1 MTVTLRSGGRLAH
14 NAPQVMS
21 PRRAQDDSAEQ
32 HAASDESA
40 AEEAPDIPAAP
51 EFVSIVEAAILAA
64 DCLTCQV
71 LTLFVVFTDDWLTGS
86 GGRTP
91 ATDHSRS
98 PPPATTT
105 AGPTPPGPSAPNE
118 PSEPSEPNLAK
129 HTEKLLGKEV
139 PLPKLVNQKVEY
151 ARWKSK
157 VTLWFPTFK
166 LDTHGGEWYDS
177 ALSYTSM
184 KYHTWYNTRRVM
196 AFTVMAL
203 YLGMFLRDLLKGDGV
218 NPDYILR
225 NLLNHELK
233 LGQTVEA
240 YVAKSE
246 ELERRLRQAK
256 SRMIG
261 VSDATR
267 RLRQAEQACMQV
279 ANLQPQA
286 TVLRAAQVSYVNEGQ
301 GRKAGRKKPQGAKME
316 ELAKKKASPECSNCS
331 KLGHWY
337 AECTATTGKP

>member
-1 MTVTLRSGGRLAH
+1 MPGPHPICGFHRRLVDRVRRQNARDRSLQI
-14 NAPQVMS
+14 AP
-21 PRRAQDDSAEQ
+21 PCDDNCRAD
-32 HAASDESA
+32 
-40 AEEAPDIPAAP
+40 
-51 EFVSIVEAAILAA
+51 
-64 DCLTCQV
+64 
-71 LTLFVVFTDDWLTGS
+71 
-86 GGRTP
+86 
-91 ATDHSRS
+91 
-98 PPPATTT
+98 T
-105 AGPTPPGPSAPNE
+105 AGPVSTKRAKRAPRVLARLNNQFGPRNDDAD
-118 PSEPSEPNLAK
+118 LAK

-166 LDTHGGEWYDS
+166 LDTHDRERYDS

-225 NLLNHELK
+225 NLLNHDLK

>member
-14 NAPQVMS
+14 NAPQVMI

-51 EFVSIVEAAILAA
+51 EFVSIVEAEILAA

-166 LDTHGGEWYDS
+166 LDTHDRERYDS

-225 NLLNHELK
+225 NLLNHDLK

-256 SRMIG
+256 CEIEEREHARMLISKSQRVFRELVEQHTLWCSKNDRRLGCDSSTSTSRASLHAG
-261 VSDATR
+261 GQLAAPGNGATR
-267 RLRQAEQACMQV
+267 STGELRE
-279 ANLQPQA
+279 
-286 TVLRAAQVSYVNEGQ
+286 
-301 GRKAGRKKPQGAKME
+301 
-316 ELAKKKASPECSNCS
+316 
-331 KLGHWY
+331 
-337 AECTATTGKP
+337 

>member
-1 MTVTLRSGGRLAH
+1 MPGPHPICGFHRRLVDRVRRQNARDRSLQI
-14 NAPQVMS
+14 AP
-21 PRRAQDDSAEQ
+21 PCDDNCRAD
-32 HAASDESA
+32 
-40 AEEAPDIPAAP
+40 
-51 EFVSIVEAAILAA
+51 
-64 DCLTCQV
+64 
-71 LTLFVVFTDDWLTGS
+71 
-86 GGRTP
+86 
-91 ATDHSRS
+91 
-98 PPPATTT
+98 T
-105 AGPTPPGPSAPNE
+105 AGPVSTKRAKRAPRVLARLNNQFGPRNDDAD
-118 PSEPSEPNLAK
+118 LAK

-166 LDTHGGEWYDS
+166 LDTHDRERYDS

-225 NLLNHELK
+225 NLLNHDLK

-256 SRMIG
+256 CEIEEREHARMLISKSQRVFRELVEQHTLWCSKNDRRLGCDSSTSTSRASLHAG
-261 VSDATR
+261 GQLAAPGNGATR
-267 RLRQAEQACMQV
+267 STGELRE
-279 ANLQPQA
+279 
-286 TVLRAAQVSYVNEGQ
+286 
-301 GRKAGRKKPQGAKME
+301 
-316 ELAKKKASPECSNCS
+316 
-331 KLGHWY
+331 
-337 AECTATTGKP
+337 